1 MDDILSE
8 EIGFCAIQLEGQGND
23 DWEGVKRYIA
33 YQLVI
38 SDHYHLTCTPFFRW
52 QVGIVDYLLKSIVEL
67 PPRYSEKPCKFA
79 LRHGYFS
86 ISFAEDSHIA
96 TPLIVTT
103 LFVLNGFY
111 FYL

>member
-8 EIGFCAIQLEGQGND
+8 EMGFCAIQLEGQGDD
-23 DWEGVKRYIA
+23 DWEGVKPYIA

-38 SDHYHLTCTPFFRW
+38 SDHYPFTCTPFVRL

-67 PPRYSEKPCKFA
+67 PPRYSEKSCKFA

-86 ISFAEDSHIA
+86 ISFAEDLHIA
-96 TPLIVTT
+96 TQSKPLQFPRE
-103 LFVLNGFY
+103 FVF
-111 FYL
+111 